1 MQNEIRTA
9 WLSLA
14 AGCTASA
21 WSSVRRPGV
30 RASYLSV
37 FLLLATLPVPVLATV
52 GPEVGWEPSALPA
65 GTQGP
70 VQVKEL
76 VIDNSGSVA
85 ARTKPSR
92 VRAAARH
99 AVAAIQDG
107 TYVIIASFGTTAH
120 VAADR
125 FVLTK
130 YDRQLLV
137 DAIEGIALD
146 ASHTDVAVL
155 ENLIAAVRAGLAR
168 RFAAEGF
175 RLEVEIFTDGRA
187 DPVPKRRGSVPRQS
201 FDRLLGQSPTKTSLG
216 DGLFVLALAFE
227 QASAPTSAGVAVLTP
242 YQATTAS
249 PSVGAPTPAL
259 FRHVESSPAAAG
271 SSAVWQYGGVTV
283 VALLFAF
290 LAFRH
295 LKRTTGIDIDAENI
309 PDPIVAELPDTLIVI
324 EQEKIDGERAVIRE
338 SERIAIV
345 SDAPVIFGTDAA
357 SCTYLTAPVHGMEN
371 SEFFRITQTR
381 GGMIHLKAAPGVLC
395 NEKAVPQRGL
405 AFQYEGPMRIQLV
418 DREWIVTVS
427 SERDQ
432 PASIDS
438 LFERIHGSAQA
449 AHRVGG

>member
-1 MQNEIRTA
+1 MQNKSRTA
-9 WLSLA
+9 WVSLA
-14 AGCTASA
+14 AGRTASA
-21 WSSVRRPGV
+21 WSSALRPGV
-30 RASYLSV
+30 RSSYLSV
-37 FLLLATLPVPVLATV
+37 FLLLATLPVPVLAAV

-155 ENLIAAVRAGLAR
+155 EDLIVAVRAGLAR

-187 DPVPKRRGSVPRQS
+187 DPVPKHRGSVPRQS

-227 QASAPTSAGVAVLTP
+227 QPSAPTSAGAPVLTP
-242 YQATTAS
+242 YQATMPS
-249 PSVGAPTPAL
+249 PSVGAQTPAL
-259 FRHVESSPAAAG
+259 SRHVESSPAAVRSFA
-271 SSAVWQYGGVTV
+271 AWQYGGVTV

-290 LAFRH
+290 LVFRH
-295 LKRTTGIDIDAENI
+295 LRRTDGVDIDAENI

-324 EQEKIDGERAVIRE
+324 EQGKIDGERTVIRE

-345 SDAPVIFGTDAA
+345 SDAPVIFGTDA

-371 SEFFRITQTR
+371 SEFFRITRTR
-381 GGMIHLKAAPGVLC
+381 GGMIHLNAAPGVLC

-432 PASIDS
+432 PASVDS
-438 LFERIHGSAQA
+438 LFERIHGSAQT